1 MTTVD
6 IADIDAALGKVRAFI
21 ALFEQATPPGR
32 RRASTLIQVRSM
44 AGRSASARPAI
55 RMMSGNCSWIWLSVC
70 VRRRGTV
77 APMAGPNTASGGIIH
92 SSHFGFLRSETLTVG
107 TTESFPQFHRQR

>member
-77 APMAGPNTASGGIIH
+77 APMAGPNTASGMRPGN
-92 SSHFGFLRSETLTVG
+92 LRVCLAQSTKQSRSLAQ
-107 TTESFPQFHRQR
+107 SDRS